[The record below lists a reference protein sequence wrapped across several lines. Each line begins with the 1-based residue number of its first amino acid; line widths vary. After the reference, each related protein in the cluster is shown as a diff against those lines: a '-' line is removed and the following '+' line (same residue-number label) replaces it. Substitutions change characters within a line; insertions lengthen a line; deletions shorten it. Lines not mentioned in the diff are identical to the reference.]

1 MNYCLTNWEKS
12 NMKYVLCSMMYRD
25 IGSDMKKMKVP
36 QPVSGHKFQT
46 NLLKGLKD
54 NGLEV
59 MVLNIPL
66 VRYFPHFPQILFKSK
81 DYIFE
86 NSKCG
91 TNVGFINLPILNYIT
106 QFITLKRVMNR
117 YINKNANERIVFISY
132 NNYLPISLAL
142 KHAKKSKNVIS
153 CNVVADMYGKFSVD
167 IANRNK
173 GIIGRLREIIEKK
186 QNELSTIHD
195 TYALLT
201 KYMAEPLGIIDRPYV
216 IVEGMYS
223 ENSKTEK
230 IVSQYNFSKKQT
242 KDIFY
247 AGSVGIQYGLKHL
260 LKAFSLIEDHSYR
273 LYIAGN
279 GDAADLVKN
288 CAALDERITYLG
300 YITPNE
306 VEQYQRSATVL
317 VNPRT
322 SEYEFVKYSF
332 PSKNMEC
339 LASGKPYI
347 AHDLIC
353 DPVEYHCYMQCPVD
367 ESDEALARKI
377 VEVCSLTEEERN
389 KIGEKARQ
397 FILTEKSPKKQCKK
411 IVDMI
416 NNLKSHNKMYGE
428 LIE

>member
-1 MNYCLTNWEKS
+1 
-12 NMKYVLCSMMYRD
+12 
-25 IGSDMKKMKVP
+25 
-36 QPVSGHKFQT
+36 
-46 NLLKGLKD
+46 
-54 NGLEV
+54 
-59 MVLNIPL
+59 
-66 VRYFPHFPQILFKSK
+66 
-81 DYIFE
+81 
-86 NSKCG
+86 
-91 TNVGFINLPILNYIT
+91 
-106 QFITLKRVMNR
+106 
-117 YINKNANERIVFISY
+117 
-132 NNYLPISLAL
+132 
-142 KHAKKSKNVIS
+142 
-153 CNVVADMYGKFSVD
+153 MYGKFSVD
-167 IANRNK
+167 IAHRNE

-195 TYALLT
+195 AYALLT

-216 IVEGMYS
+216 VVEGMYS

-230 IVSQYNFSKKQT
+230 IVSQYNFSNNQT

-317 VNPRT
+317 INPRT

-353 DPVEYHCYMQCPVD
+353 DPVEYHSYMQCPVD

-377 VEVCSLTEEERN
+377 VEVCSFTEEERI

-397 FILTEKSPKKQCKK
+397 FILTEKNPKKQCKK

-416 NNLKSHNKMYGE
+416 NNLN
-428 LIE
+428 LITKCMEN